1 MNAKLLGMVASVVL
15 GFGLVLVAGGAVP
28 EPAGG
33 AGAGGVKISG
43 PYVHENLTVFLI
55 HGADRIKGKN
65 YLTLQEAME
74 RKVVIVHETGDVNE
88 LSVENV
94 SKDQDVFIQSGDIVK
109 GGRQDRTIAMDF
121 ICPPGSGK
129 MPIEAFCVEHGR
141 WSARATE
148 SLVQFGASTD
158 AISGKELRLAAK
170 QSGQQTEVWRQ
181 VAVNQQKLSVAT
193 SQPVAAAL
201 SPTSLQLSLESQAVQ
216 EHTTEYIKS
225 LSPAIEGKDD
235 VIGYAFAINGKINSA
250 DVYASHALFVKLW
263 PKLLKSSVVEA
274 LAENKGGKKFEPATA
289 ETVRACIADAR
300 GGKVT
305 EKDVTP
311 RVRIVTK
318 ESAGNVVFETRDRR
332 LDDALIHES
341 YVNKR

>member
-1 MNAKLLGMVASVVL
+1 MNAKLLGMVASVVM
-15 GFGLVLVAGGAVP
+15 VLVVGGSGAV
-28 EPAGG
+28 PAGG
-33 AGAGGVKISG
+33 AAGEGRMKISG

-55 HGADRIKGKN
+55 HGTDRIKGKN

-74 RKVVIVHETGDVNE
+74 RKLVIVHETGDVNE
-88 LSVENV
+88 LSVENI

-141 WSARATE
+141 WAARATE
-148 SLVQFGASTD
+148 SAVQFAGSTD
-158 AISGKELRLAAK
+158 ALAGKELRLAAK

-181 VAVNQQKLSVAT
+181 VAVNQQKLSTAT

-201 SPTSLQLSLESQAVQ
+201 SPTSFQLSLESQAVQ
-216 EHTTEYIKS
+216 GHTAEYIKAI
-225 LSPAIEGKDD
+225 SPAIDGKDD

-274 LAENKGGKKFEPATA
+274 LAEVKDVKKFGPATA
-289 ETVRACIADAR
+289 EAVRACIADAR
-300 GGKVT
+300 GGKAT

-332 LDDALIHES
+332 MDDGLIHES
-341 YVNKR
+341 YVNMR

>member
-1 MNAKLLGMVASVVL
+1 MYAKLLGTGVCAAVGLSMLLVV
-15 GFGLVLVAGGAVP
+15 GGAGA

-33 AGAGGVKISG
+33 AAGGLKITG
-43 PYVHENLTVFLI
+43 PFVHENLTVFLI
-55 HGADRIKGKN
+55 HGPDRIKGKA
-65 YLTLQEAME
+65 YLTLQEAMD
-74 RKVVIVHETGDVNE
+74 RKVVIVHETGNVNE

-129 MPIEAFCVEHGR
+129 MPIEAFCVENGR
-141 WSARATE
+141 WAARASE
-148 SLVQFGASTD
+148 SPALFAASTD
-158 AISGKELRLAAK
+158 ALAGKELRLAAK
-170 QSGQQTEVWRQ
+170 QRGEQGEVWQQ
-181 VAVNQQKLSVAT
+181 VAANQQKLSVAT

-201 SPTSLQLSLESQAVQ
+201 SPTSFQLSLESKAVQ
-216 EHTTEYIKS
+216 DHSGQYIKA
-225 LSPAIEGKDD
+225 LSPAIDGKDD
-235 VIGYAFAINGKINSA
+235 VIGYAFAINGKINSV

-274 LAENKGGKKFEPATA
+274 LAETRGEQKAEPVKA
-289 ETVRACIADAR
+289 EAVWTCISDAR
-300 GGKVT
+300 DGKSS

-318 ESAGNVVFETRDRR
+318 ESAANVLFETRDRR
-332 LDDALIHES
+332 VEDGLIHES